1 MAHGAGL
8 VLLRLVVRRP
18 NGWLRRHTAHGQ
30 RVTLQAQQVD
40 LADLQQSRI
49 GGTVWHMATGAAL
62 GFHGHVLKD
71 EGAFLFPVA
80 LETHL
85 VLRGTGAQLLGDK
98 ATVLIVTI
106 TTFQKSRINA
116 VAVGPGEFRFHFGVA
131 AVTQLRLA
139 CH

>member
-1 MAHGAGL
+1 
-8 VLLRLVVRRP
+8 
-18 NGWLRRHTAHGQ
+18 
-30 RVTLQAQQVD
+30 
-40 LADLQQSRI
+40 
-49 GGTVWHMATGAAL
+49 MATGAAL
-62 GFHGHVLKD
+62 GFYGHVLKD
-71 EGAFLFPVA
+71 ERAFLFPVA

-106 TTFQKSRINA
+106 TAFQKSRINA